1 MKRMVHWSDT
11 RETSLNPRILA
22 VIWSKGKAK
31 YGIVLYNH
39 VHIVAV
45 DPMSLGLG
53 HTPRVKS
60 LGDFLFFGPSPRS
73 RITPPNVQLLR
84 ERGEAQKTFI
94 ADFLR
99 RSAHDP
105 YSSISR
111 VVASSSLVE
120 VLLQLR

>member
-1 MKRMVHWSDT
+1 MVHWSDT

-31 YGIVLYNH
+31 YGIVLYKVLYNH

-45 DPMSLGLG
+45 DLMSLGLG

-84 ERGEAQKTFI
+84 ERGEAQKTFR

-120 VLLQLR
+120 AQ